1 MMPSVLMQKEMPM
14 LAKIVLA
21 LLTLTLTLIALR
33 KFASLNQAA
42 RVKVR
47 RDNRPVD
54 RARNAVAL
62 RQDPKTGVW
71 RED

>member
-1 MMPSVLMQKEMPM
+1 MQKEMPM
-14 LAKIVLA
+14 LAKILLA
-21 LLTLTLTLIALR
+21 FLTLTLTLMALR

-54 RARNAVAL
+54 RQRNAVAL